1 MLMPSIPYIEP
12 WWKLSATVYVNEPE
26 DSRNYGSE
34 LARLLESGAVKPL
47 ISKEY
52 PFTAEGVREAQK
64 DLGQGRSVGKLLI
77 KVASD

>member
-1 MLMPSIPYIEP
+1 MRYPTHNPFLKRKIR
-12 WWKLSATVYVNEPE
+12 ATVYVNEPE
-26 DSRNYGSE
+26 DGRDYGSE
-34 LARLLESGAVKPL
+34 LMGLLASGTVKPL